1 VQGSCNANTP
11 LSASGTQ
18 LYYNHPT
25 IYSSMLP
32 TSMAQAN
39 PDLAKAIAKQFHQGP
54 SPSSIKPLVSAGGT
68 AFTSFAK
75 SADFNAGQCGHC

>member
-1 VQGSCNANTP
+1 MQLVRNANTQ
-11 LSASGTQ
+11 LSATGTQ

-39 PDLAKAIAKQFHQGP
+39 PDLAKVIAKQFQQGA
-54 SPSSIKPLVSAGGT
+54 SSTSIKALVSAGGT
-68 AFTSFAK
+68 SFTSFAK
-75 SADFNAGQCGHC
+75 TADFKAGQCGHR